1 MAKPIPDVEPV
12 TSARFDLSIR
22 RISCTFGLFAFA
34 FAVLRSAVQQIAQG
48 EGLPMRL
55 GPYDTSNINVR
66 SSGGGGGMGR
76 AGGIG
81 CGTLVIALIG
91 AVFFGLDPMQ
101 TIGMVEGVQQ
111 QAGPV
116 QGGARSALSETEV
129 CGQSAYATEA
139 CNALTSL
146 NATWDVTFARNNIPF
161 DQPFLDLYRDG
172 RVTTEGCGSA
182 TSAAGPFYCPADKG
196 IYIDTSFYDQ
206 LAQMSGTGGDFA
218 RLYVIAHEYG
228 HHIQTITGLSPQ
240 VRQAQQRN
248 PAQANRLQVAME
260 LQADCFAGMW
270 AGKNRDKIEPGD
282 LEEGLKAAS
291 AIGDDTLMR
300 NAGRSINP
308 ESFTHGTSRQR
319 VAALKLGLESRDD
332 NACDVFF
339 EGG

>member
-1 MAKPIPDVEPV
+1 
-12 TSARFDLSIR
+12 
-22 RISCTFGLFAFA
+22 
-34 FAVLRSAVQQIAQG
+34 
-48 EGLPMRL
+48 MRL
-55 GPYDTSNINVR
+55 GPFDTSNINVR
-66 SSGGGGGMGR
+66 SSGGGGGGAGR

-81 CGTLVIALIG
+81 CGTLIIALVG
-91 AVFFGLDPMQ
+91 AMVFGLDPID

-116 QGGARSALSETEV
+116 QGGGESSLSEAEA
-129 CGQSAYATEA
+129 CAQSAYATEA

-146 NATWDVTFARNNIPF
+146 NATWAAAFERANIPF
-161 DQPFLDLYRDG
+161 EQPVLDLYRDG
-172 RVTTEGCGSA
+172 RVTTDGCGSA

-248 PAQANRLQVAME
+248 PSQANQLQVAME
-260 LQADCFAGMW
+260 LQADCYAGMW
-270 AGKNRDKIEPGD
+270 AGRNRDKIEPGD

-300 NAGRSINP
+300 NAGQRINP
-308 ESFTHGTSRQR
+308 EGFTHGTSRQR
-319 VAALKLGLESRDD
+319 MAALKLGLESRNDS
-332 NACDVFF
+332 ACDVFF
-339 EGG
+339 EAG